1 MKTENIGVKNMKTY
15 SGKTHEQVVYE
26 AEKQQALATIA
37 EMTAVL
43 SSTDWYAIRYH
54 ETGKDIPAEV
64 LSIRER
70 NRSEIS
76 RLKTL
81 YP

>member
-1 MKTENIGVKNMKTY
+1 MKTESIKVKNMKTY
-15 SGKTHEQVVYE
+15 SGKTHEQVIYE

-43 SSTDWYAIRYH
+43 SSTDWYVIRKQ
-54 ETGKDIPAEV
+54 ETGKEIPAEV
-64 LSIRER
+64 LSIRDW

-76 RLKTL
+76 RLKAL